1 MKKMKMLLKSD
12 KKDLLTPFYPNF
24 KDGGGPLKFRNF
36 HLKLGKMSN
45 VFKLNGGSNI
55 HWSDRER

>member
-1 MKKMKMLLKSD
+1 MLLKSD

-36 HLKLGKMSN
+36 HLKLGKMSD